1 MNYLALLACAAVL
14 VFGRVPPA
22 SAEPS
27 PVVDVTSST
36 SEARRRFDRG
46 LALYNQSDLNG
57 ALAEFSRAYKLTR
70 HPVVLYN
77 LALVHAGLGQAA
89 EAVEAL
95 EKLLLPSNAAEL
107 GAERAERARQV
118 YEEQLLRVGTLEVK
132 SNVSRAQLQV
142 DSLDV
147 ARTPA
152 PPLRLTA
159 GKHIVS
165 LSAPQHEPRRVS
177 VTVAGRASE
186 VVEIELPPLA
196 EALAHLTATTQ
207 VPDVEIRA
215 NGEFVGRTPL
225 ASDLA
230 FRPGIYE
237 LELSRPGYVPVRRRV
252 QLDPGSVG
260 RVDVKMV
267 ASDAGLAAG
276 GLLSLSI
283 TEPSAIVEV
292 DGQPRLDHARGLRLP
307 LGRHRLRFQRAGF
320 FEVER
325 EVRVRPGEQH
335 LDISLLPTPAYL
347 ADYVQ
352 SARRQ
357 RLWSYVALGG
367 GALLAGSGGAFLLW
381 NQGRKQDAKRE
392 FEAFAAEIAASPS
405 GECADPECE
414 RTLGILVD
422 ELDRRRSRDVFGWV
436 SLSVGAAALGTGFVL
451 LARSP
456 DPRRYEPKPESDVFA
471 GLRVDV
477 TASAIAVSG
486 HF

>member
-1 MNYLALLACAAVL
+1 MTRPTMLLRALLLLAPAVSAAAEPPAAVDAAA
-14 VFGRVPPA
+14 VK
-22 SAEPS
+22 
-27 PVVDVTSST
+27 

-57 ALAEFSRAYKLTR
+57 ALAEFSRAYKLTQ

-77 LALVHAGLGQAA
+77 LALVHAGLGQAV

-95 EKLLLPSNAAEL
+95 EKLLLPANAAEL

-118 YEEQLLRVGTLEVK
+118 YEEQLLRVGTLEIR
-132 SNVSRAQLQV
+132 SNVARAQLQV

-159 GKHIVS
+159 GQHVVS
-165 LSAPQHEPRRVS
+165 LSAPQHEPRRLS

-186 VVEIELPPLA
+186 VLEIELPPLA

-207 VPDVEIRA
+207 VPDVELRA
-215 NGEFVGRTPL
+215 NGELMGRTPF

-230 FRPGIYE
+230 FRPGTYE

-252 QLDPGSVG
+252 QLDPGSAG
-260 RVDVKMV
+260 RVAVNMV
-267 ASDAGLAAG
+267 PSDAGLAAG
-276 GLLSLSI
+276 GNLTFSI
-283 TEPSAIVEV
+283 SEPNAIVNV

-307 LGRHRLRFQRAGF
+307 VGRHTLRFQRAGF
-320 FEVER
+320 FDLER
-325 EVRVRPGEQH
+325 EVRVGPGEQR
-335 LDISLLPTPAYL
+335 LEVSLLPTPSYL
-347 ADYVQ
+347 NDYVQ
-352 SARRQ
+352 GAKRQ
-357 RLWSYVALGG
+357 RLWSYVALGS
-367 GALLAGSGGAFLLW
+367 GALLAGGGGAFLLW
-381 NQGRKQDAKRE
+381 NQGQKRAAKRD
-392 FEAFAAEIAASPS
+392 FDRFAGEIAASS
-405 GECADPECE
+405 TGQCADPECE

-422 ELDRRRSRDVFGWV
+422 ELDSRRSRDVYGWIGV
-436 SLSVGAAALGTGFVL
+436 SMGAAALGTGLVL

-456 DPRRYEPKPESDVFA
+456 DPHRYEPRPESDVFA
-471 GLRVDV
+471 GLSVEVRP
-477 TASAIAVSG
+477 SNIAISG